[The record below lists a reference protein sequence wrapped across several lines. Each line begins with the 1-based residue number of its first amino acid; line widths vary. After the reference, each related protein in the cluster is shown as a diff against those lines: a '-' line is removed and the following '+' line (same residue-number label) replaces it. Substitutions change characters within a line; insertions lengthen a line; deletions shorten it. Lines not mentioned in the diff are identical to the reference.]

1 VTAPPPPSGETRT
14 GATAMRDCVFCEIV
28 HEDFPEGLITE
39 WEDAIALH
47 PLNPVVEGHVLIIP
61 RVHVEDFAS
70 DWHVTSITAG
80 RACEFVS
87 GQREPMDFNLIT
99 SKGSNATQ
107 TVFHL
112 HMHLVPRREGDGL
125 ALPWTGQ
132 DGGDR

>member
-1 VTAPPPPSGETRT
+1 
-14 GATAMRDCVFCEIV
+14 MRDPNCVFCKITR
-28 HEDFPEGLITE
+28 EDSPTGLITE

-61 RVHVEDFAS
+61 RVHVENFAT

-87 GQREPMDFNLIT
+87 KRLHMHDFNLIT
-99 SKGSNATQ
+99 SKGRSATQ

-112 HMHLVPRREGDGL
+112 HMHLVPRHPGDGL
-125 ALPWTGQ
+125 ALPWTGEAA
-132 DGGDR
+132 